1 VGSSATGSIWEQE
14 AGMSD
19 RVPGW
24 SLAWSEEFDGDAG
37 APPDPRNWQLET
49 GGGGWG
55 NQELQYYTGGTENA
69 SLDGAGHLAIVVR
82 QPDPVARKDRY
93 GGYGYTSARLISKG
107 RVALRYGLV
116 EARIQIPDGRGIW
129 PAFWM
134 LGQDIDEAGW
144 PQCGEV
150 DIMEILGHEPA
161 VLHATVHGPGYS
173 GAGGVHSSH
182 RARTSLAGGFH
193 VYAVA
198 WEPGRIR
205 WYLDG
210 EMYAWAARR
219 DVRRKP
225 WVFDHDFFL
234 VINVAV
240 GGTFPGNPDRS
251 LAFPRTMLVDYVRHY
266 TAPAPG

>member
-1 VGSSATGSIWEQE
+1 
-14 AGMSD
+14 MSD

-93 GGYGYTSARLISKG
+93 GGYAYTSARLISKG

-173 GAGGVHSSH
+173 GAKGIG
-182 RARTSLAGGFH
+182 TPYTLPAGEFH
-193 VYAVA
+193 VYGVN
-198 WEPGRIR
+198 WEAES
-205 WYLDG
+205 LEFTVDG
-210 EMYAWAARR
+210 KVY
-219 DVRRKP
+219 RKITP
-225 WVFDHDFFL
+225 ADLPAGTKWVYDHPMFL
-234 VINVAV
+234 LLNLAV
-240 GGTFPGNPDRS
+240 GGNWPGPPTD
-251 LAFPRTMLVDYVRHY
+251 ATEFPRRLTVDWVRVY
-266 TAPAPG
+266 ARAVVK